1 MKIKKLT
8 AALCAAFALTTLAG
22 CQASFTLSESSSS
35 GVVLYRSVGLV
46 STLYSFKMPDGP
58 GVIDW
63 SKIGAVT
70 STEGPGTVILPK
82 TLKAEDL
89 MDGLRKQGELTFI
102 TSSIGYAE
110 FGQDVPIGQ
119 GATGYMVKK
128 TCDASKHEA
137 EPISPMASVQ
147 TLPGNPPQSWVSFD
161 SNFAMRDWQ
170 QRMSSCWT
178 VEEAR
183 QVESN
188 PYVKHLVVISG
199 GEGIATAWPEIA
211 PSGQPVGNTLT
222 LMVLRPLLM
231 E

>member
-8 AALCAAFALTTLAG
+8 SALCAALALTTLAG
-22 CQASFTLSESSSS
+22 CHASFTFSDSSSS

-46 STLYSFKMPDGP
+46 STLYSFQMPDGP

-63 SKIGAVT
+63 SKIGAVA
-70 STEGPGTVILPK
+70 STEGPETVILPK
-82 TLKAEDL
+82 ALKAEDL
-89 MDGLRKQGELTFI
+89 INGLRKQGELTFI

-110 FGQDVPIGQ
+110 FGQAVPIGQ
-119 GATGYMVKK
+119 GANGYLVKK
-128 TCDASKHEA
+128 SCDPSKHEA

-147 TLPGNPPQSWVSFD
+147 TMPGNPPQSWVSFD

-170 QRMSSCWT
+170 QRMSSCWS
-178 VEEAR
+178 VQEAR
-183 QVESN
+183 QVENN
-188 PYVKHLVVISG
+188 PYAKHLIVISG
-199 GEGIATAWPEIA
+199 GEGIATAWPEIT
-211 PSGQPVGNTLT
+211 PSGQPAGKTMT